1 MAAMMR
7 AQVNSAGATGEPR
20 IEIPAEDLAYW
31 DVRVDRWVLEGG
43 TYTVE
48 VGASSRDIRLTTTV
62 EIAGDEVRLAI
73 DENSTLGEVLANPA
87 AAQAFASRFEDN
99 PLTSS
104 DDALG
109 VDMARMMASIPLG
122 RLAGFGMRDEDI
134 AAIIAAA
141 RAD

>member
-1 MAAMMR
+1 MSR
-7 AQVNSAGATGEPR
+7 R
-20 IEIPAEDLAYW
+20 
-31 DVRVDRWVLEGG
+31 
-43 TYTVE
+43 
-48 VGASSRDIRLTTTV
+48 SSRSRSTATTSPTGTPASTAGSSNRLTTTV

-134 AAIIAAA
+134 AAMIAAA
-141 RAD
+141 RTD